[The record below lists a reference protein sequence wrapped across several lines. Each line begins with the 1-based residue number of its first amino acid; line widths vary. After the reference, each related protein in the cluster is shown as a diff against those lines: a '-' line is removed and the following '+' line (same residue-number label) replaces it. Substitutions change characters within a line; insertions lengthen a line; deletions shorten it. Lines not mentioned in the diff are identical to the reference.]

1 MTEQNPQAE
10 VASEIDRLAA
20 ETRAR
25 LRGRVT
31 GLRIEVRDGGLVLRG
46 TAGSF
51 YAKQLAQH
59 AGVNGTDPLIVRNEI
74 EVL

>member
-1 MTEQNPQAE
+1 VTEQQTEVLAE
-10 VASEIDRLAA
+10 IERLAA
-20 ETRAR
+20 QTGEI

-31 GLRIEVRDGGLVLRG
+31 GLRIEVRGGGVVLRG
-46 TAGSF
+46 TAQSF

-59 AGVNGTDPLIVRNEI
+59 AVMSGTDLPIVRNEI